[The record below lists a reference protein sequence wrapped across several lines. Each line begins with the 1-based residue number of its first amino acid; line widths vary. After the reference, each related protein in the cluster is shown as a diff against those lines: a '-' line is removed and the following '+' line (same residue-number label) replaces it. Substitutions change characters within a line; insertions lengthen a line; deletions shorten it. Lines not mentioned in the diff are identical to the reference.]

1 MFAQPHWKV
10 QQPDPK
16 ERGNER
22 ARHEAYGVNPT
33 SSSNKDSDSKQ
44 QQSLEKTKT
53 TKNKQKKAQNKQE
66 QAHKQEPV
74 CWAATSEICFTKQLS
89 RGLFWYP
96 DDESLTKDLTI
107 GWRVLAC
114 ILISLLAIG
123 LRVAHF
129 ACSLR
134 GQQGL
139 HYALLSSCVMCKLL
153 SPRTLISIVSG
164 FNVSLPFSSF
174 SGNFLWKKEKKR
186 QVHSGQFD
194 RADKNTFSINNSIPW
209 VPFLQ
214 TRVRLSPQVG
224 SLGWFYELFLPLTC
238 LNRWLGQMYSCYSKS
253 EFSAAIA
260 SVLKFTWTFRNHSNM
275 LICCTK
281 KHFLLLSM
289 LKMVS
294 HHEQQQ

>member
-1 MFAQPHWKV
+1 MLPKQWPKTTTQTAKRVGGFPHVLHKKAMFAQPHWKV

-44 QQSLEKTKT
+44 QQSLEKK
-53 TKNKQKKAQNKQE
+53 KKRKKKAQNKQE
-66 QAHKQEPV
+66 EPV
-74 CWAATSEICFTKQLS
+74 CWAATSEKCFTKQLS
-89 RGLFWYP
+89 HGLFWYP

-134 GQQGL
+134 GQQGH
-139 HYALLSSCVMCKLL
+139 HYALLSSCVMCRLL
-153 SPRTLISIVSG
+153 SPRSLISIVSG
-164 FNVSLPFSSF
+164 FSVSLPFSSF

-194 RADKNTFSINNSIPW
+194 RADKNTFSRPW
-209 VPFLQ
+209 VPW
-214 TRVRLSPQVG
+214 G
-224 SLGWFYELFLPLTC
+224 
-238 LNRWLGQMYSCYSKS
+238 
-253 EFSAAIA
+253 
-260 SVLKFTWTFRNHSNM
+260 
-275 LICCTK
+275 
-281 KHFLLLSM
+281 
-289 LKMVS
+289 
-294 HHEQQQ
+294 